1 MFLIGG
7 LPPALATDSLAALGM
22 SIQAIIMVVVLLSG
36 VSVGTTALV
45 ARMVGAGARAEANTI
60 ARQSMVLAGLFGTLF
75 IVPVGVLLAPSLL
88 RALGATAH
96 VLEIGISFLRLSF
109 LGMPLVAMNFVAA
122 MALRG
127 AGDTR
132 TPLRVLLVANV
143 FNIGVSYLLIYGVG
157 PFPRMDA
164 LGAAAG
170 NVLAGLLSFSLYQ
183 YALIGGRY
191 GLQID
196 WTERPILTRGH
207 VRRVLSIGA
216 PTGFQYFM
224 LNLSGILV
232 YRLVSAT
239 PDHTLAVAAYAIGV
253 QVRNV
258 AVWVAQSFGAAAS
271 AMVGQNLGAGQ
282 PARATRAG
290 WTATATA
297 VAFLAG
303 TALVIGSGA
312 PWLMRIFTDDPATAR
327 IGADYL
333 RTLALSF
340 PALGIA
346 LTVAG
351 ALQGAGAT
359 KTPMVYNLFTQ
370 LLLAVPAAYYF
381 GIVREGG
388 TSAIWWSLAA
398 STIVYAALNAAS
410 YARGSWREKVV

>member
-1 MFLIGG
+1 MGG

-45 ARMVGAGARAEANTI
+45 ARMVGAGQRAEANTI
-60 ARQSMVLAGLFGTLF
+60 ARQSMVLAALFGLGF
-75 IVPVGVLLAPSLL
+75 IVPVGVVIAPGLL
-88 RALGATAH
+88 RTLGATGQ
-96 VLEIGISFLRLSF
+96 VLEIGVPFLRLSF
-109 LGMPLVAMNFVAA
+109 VGMPLVAMNFVAA

-143 FNIGVSYLLIYGVG
+143 FNIGISYMLIYGVG
-157 PFPRMDA
+157 PFPRMNA

-170 NVLAGLLSFSLYQ
+170 NMLAGLLSFILYQ
-183 YALIGGRY
+183 RALASGRH

-196 WTERPILTRGH
+196 WSERPVLTRGH
-207 VRRVLSIGA
+207 TRRVLSIGA

-224 LNLSGILV
+224 LNLSGVLV

-271 AMVGQNLGAGQ
+271 AMVGQNLGAQ
-282 PARATRAG
+282 QLDRAARAG
-290 WTATATA
+290 WTATGSA
-297 VAFLAG
+297 VALLVG
-303 TALVIGSGA
+303 IALLIGFGA
-312 PWLMRIFTDDPATAR
+312 PTLVRLFNDDPTTVR

-340 PALGIA
+340 PALAVA

-359 KTPMVYNLFTQ
+359 KIPMVTNLFTQ
-370 LLLAVPAAYYF
+370 LVLAVPAAYYF
-381 GIVREGG
+381 GIVRGGG

-398 STIVYAALNAAS
+398 STVVYAALNAAA
-410 YARGSWREKVV
+410 YAHGGWRYRPV